1 MAVKLQPST
10 ILQAVLR
17 PLVRFCLKRG
27 VRLHQISEL
36 LRETLVQEAK
46 AQIEEV
52 SGKSSVSKISVVTG
66 LHRVEVTKLLK
77 GVRPSKKNHDALNR
91 IIGLWSQSAKFRDA
105 ASGQPRALTFQGLQ
119 SEFAELV
126 ARVSKEMN
134 HYPILFE
141 LERIGAIAYE
151 GDLVK
156 LLAVEYTPTGDIEH
170 GLTVL
175 SEDIAALLQTVE
187 DNLSVRQQ
195 SPDLQLR
202 TSYDNIDPDLLE
214 EIRKW
219 VLARGASFQKE
230 VREYLAQRDRDI
242 NQQISQSNER
252 AKVSVSVFSLGRVI
266 EPPKQVKP
274 RKRGRK
280 KKVTEE
286 GN

>member
-1 MAVKLQPST
+1 MAVKLQPSS

-27 VRLHQISEL
+27 VRLHEISES

-46 AQIEEV
+46 ALIEEA
-52 SGKSSVSKISVVTG
+52 SGESSVSKISVVTG
-66 LHRVEVTKLLK
+66 LNRVEVTKLLR
-77 GVRPSKKNHDALNR
+77 GARPSKRNHDGLNR
-91 IIGLWSQSAKFRDA
+91 IIGLWSQSAKFRDPTT
-105 ASGQPRALTFQGLQ
+105 GHPRALTFQGLQ

-151 GDLVK
+151 GELVK
-156 LLAVEYTPTGDIEH
+156 LLAVEYTPTGDVEH

-175 SEDIAALLQTVE
+175 SEEIDTLLQTVE

-195 SPDLQLR
+195 SPDLHLR
-202 TSYDNIDPDLLE
+202 TSYDNIDPGLLE

-219 VLARGASFQKE
+219 ILGRGASFQKE
-230 VREYLAQRDRDI
+230 IREYLAQRDRDI
-242 NQQISQSNER
+242 NHQISQSSER
-252 AKVSVSVFSLGRVI
+252 AKVSVSVFSLGRII

-280 KKVTEE
+280 RKATEE
-286 GN
+286 DI